1 MEYYCQKYWRAT
13 KLLGEGVAIMIKS
26 YAFLNYCACVFY
38 RINQFLVVKRNRGAG
53 GDKMEARKT
62 TTQTDKNRSYL
73 IVVNPG
79 ALGIGRVTFHQSL
92 GWRSWGC
99 RGGEVFMKYYHLL

>member
-1 MEYYCQKYWRAT
+1 M
-13 KLLGEGVAIMIKS
+13 AIMIKS
-26 YAFLNYCACVFY
+26 YAFLNYWRNVPGLSPQVCTCVFY

-79 ALGIGRVTFHQSL
+79 ALGIGRVTFPQSL